1 MSRRENAAEGARGA
15 DASNTC
21 SHCKRGISN
30 ITHSRDDDDSGHTF
44 HYGEGNSLQGITFD
58 SADPVSS
65 TLLCHKC
72 GSEELRQQKRDAED
86 EARDAER
93 DNVRTQ

>member
-21 SHCKRGISN
+21 SHCKRGISG
-30 ITHSRDDDDSGHTF
+30 ITHSREDSDSGHTF
-44 HYGEGNSLQGITFD
+44 HYGEGNSLEGITFD
-58 SADPVSS
+58 SADPVRSN
-65 TLLCHKC
+65 LLCDNC
-72 GSEELRQQKRDAED
+72 GGQELKQQKRDRQDAER
-86 EARDAER
+86 EAER